1 MVATLESFALT
12 SYKFEV
18 GYDQKIQIHLESDK
32 YNYCP
37 TYAPVSSWK
46 KNGLRKIHDAE
57 FPH

>member
-18 GYDQKIQIHLESDK
+18 GNQKIQIHLESYK

-37 TYAPVSSWK
+37 TYAQVSSWK
-46 KNGLRKIHDAE
+46 KNRLRKIRDAE
-57 FPH
+57 FPL